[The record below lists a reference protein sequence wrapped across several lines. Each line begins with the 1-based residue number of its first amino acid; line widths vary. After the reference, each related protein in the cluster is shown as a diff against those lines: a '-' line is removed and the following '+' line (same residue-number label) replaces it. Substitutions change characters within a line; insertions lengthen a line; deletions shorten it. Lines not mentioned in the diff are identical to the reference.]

1 MRLSLDA
8 LLVLDAI
15 ERKGSFAAAAEELH
29 RVPSAITYT
38 VQKLEQDLGILI
50 FDRSGHRARLT
61 EVGTHLLKDG
71 RYLLDAAAQLEDR
84 VRQQATGWEPELRLA
99 VSDLVPFSAL
109 LPLLAEFGQLTC
121 ATRLRLQRE
130 VLGGTWDA
138 LHDGR
143 ADLAIGASDQPPP
156 GRYQR
161 QPLGTVP
168 FVFAVAPE
176 HPLARHTE
184 PIPLY
189 VIRKYRAVAV
199 GDTSRQLPARSLS
212 ILEGQDVLTVSTLAE
227 KLQVQL
233 AGLGTGY
240 LPLSLAQ
247 PYIDNEKLVVKQV
260 EDGKDPIA
268 LFYAWKEPQPGKAL
282 DWFIRRLKQAA
293 DAATLTY

>member
-61 EVGTHLLKDG
+61 EVGAHLLKDG
-71 RYLLDAAAQLEDR
+71 RYLLDAAALLEER

-99 VSDLVPFSAL
+99 VSDLVPFAAL
-109 LPLLAEFGQLTC
+109 LPLLAEFSQLTC
-121 ATRLRLQRE
+121 ATRLRIQCE
-130 VLGGTWDA
+130 VYGGTWDA

-143 ADLAIGASDQPPP
+143 ADLAIGAPDQPPP

-168 FVFAVAPE
+168 FVFAIAPD
-176 HPLARHTE
+176 HPLAHHAE
-184 PIPLY
+184 PIPLH
-189 VIRKYRAVAV
+189 VIRKHRAVAV
-199 GDTSRQLPARSLS
+199 GDTSRQLPARSSS
-212 ILEGQDVLTVSTLAE
+212 ILDGQEVLTVSTLAE

-240 LPLSLAQ
+240 LPLSLVQ
-247 PYIDNEKLVVKQV
+247 PCVDNGKLVMKQV
-260 EDGKDPIA
+260 EDGKEPIA

-293 DAATLTY
+293 TAGTLTY

>member
-38 VQKLEQDLGILI
+38 VQKLEQDLDIQI

-61 EVGTHLLKDG
+61 EVGAHLLKDG

-84 VRQQATGWEPELRLA
+84 VRQQATGWEPELRIA

-109 LPLLAEFGQLTC
+109 LPLLAEFSQLTC

-138 LHDGR
+138 LHEGR

-168 FVFAVAPE
+168 FVFAVAPL
-176 HPLARHTE
+176 HPLADHAE
-184 PIPLY
+184 PIPLH
-189 VIRKYRAVAV
+189 VIRKHRVVAV
-199 GDTSRQLPARSLS
+199 GDTSRQLPARSSSL
-212 ILEGQDVLTVSTLAE
+212 LEGQDVLTVGTLAD
-227 KLQVQL
+227 KLQAQL
-233 AGLGTGY
+233 AGLGTGN

-247 PYIDNEKLVVKQV
+247 PYVDNGQLVVKQV
-260 EDGKDPIA
+260 EDAKEPIA